1 MDTVLTFDLDVL
13 RDQLRASVDEA
24 PDSLLQGY
32 VDAAVAH
39 VEQHCDRK
47 IVEGEPAD
55 ESEMAFT
62 ADVAQA
68 VRLLVGHW
76 YANREAVI
84 VGQTNAQ
91 LELGVERLLQ
101 YRKRF

>member
-1 MDTVLTFDLDVL
+1 MVDPFDFAIL
-13 RDQLRASVDEA
+13 REQLRASADEA
-24 PDSLLQGY
+24 SDALLQGY
-32 VDAAVAH
+32 VDAAKAH

-47 IVEGEPAD
+47 IVDGAPANDGEM
-55 ESEMAFT
+55 SLT
-62 ADVAQA
+62 ADVVQA

-76 YANREAVI
+76 FANREGVV
-84 VGQTNAQ
+84 VGQVNAQ